1 MSLIFCL
8 LSFYNLQVF
17 MFVFYTVCFHCYAF
31 MNIGILVLYYNSI
44 ISLLFDIGERNL
56 IIDINFCILWKWTEF
71 KLMWN
76 IKKILGG
83 RSLFG
88 AIFGSRDMESQENL
102 ILFWI
107 LKNQKGKDILSS
119 INKERRCK
127 IIENLDPKERNPKN
141 SLKPV

>member
-17 MFVFYTVCFHCYAF
+17 MFVCYTVCFHCYAF

-76 IKKILGG
+76 IKKDV
-83 RSLFG
+83 
-88 AIFGSRDMESQENL
+88 GSPLAFWSNFETRDMESQENL
-102 ILFWI
+102 NLFLNI
-107 LKNQKGKDILSS
+107 KKSKRKGYFRL
-119 INKERRCK
+119 NY
-127 IIENLDPKERNPKN
+127 
-141 SLKPV
+141 